1 MISSTFQHGQL
12 MVDVLF
18 FVIENNIFFRK
29 SNLNYIVCSLFQSR
43 SYTKPLVNKQTLWRI

>member
-12 MVDVLF
+12 MVDILF